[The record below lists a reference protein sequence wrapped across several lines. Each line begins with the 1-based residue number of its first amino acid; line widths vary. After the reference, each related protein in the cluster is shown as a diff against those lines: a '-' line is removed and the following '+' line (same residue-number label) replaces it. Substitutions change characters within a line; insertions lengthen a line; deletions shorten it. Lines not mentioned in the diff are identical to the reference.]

1 MATPPM
7 SPTRPKPKGPNSW
20 NCSYVMSSGD
30 GVNLLG
36 TLDVDAKRARFVA
49 ATGLFGTAYQFVMP
63 RDQIQVLRVP
73 TAKTP
78 YNALEL
84 HTKYRQNILCDFDDN
99 KEVFRRCCEVMKL
112 EILPQVRPHP
122 PPRTNVVFAPT
133 TATIAI
139 ETLTRPPRPRPPYT
153 QDAPLIGVLS
163 VEKSEVAKEYR
174 AKTELRK
181 LAVVSV
187 ERDVSAL
194 RSPSAANRR
203 NEDEQLTKQVQHLFT
218 EKVMLQ
224 ARLKELERE
233 NQHLSDE
240 VEMLHT
246 QVDEQADEVDAA
258 YDRAMKDA
266 ADTVV
271 EDFLAQQLELDAAR
285 EAEVAAAKAEADA
298 VRERLGKLEADA
310 RREHEVH
317 RLVNTALRNVV
328 EGDEDGG
335 QKSIDVHSSPSRTA
349 SPALQPT
356 IRSPMTSSSSPMS
369 SSMTPARER
378 ELHALQRRSE
388 ELQRHM
394 ETLRTERSRMQRE
407 VAALKAELYEK
418 EEQTYADR
426 ESLAREV
433 EALLSRQAELSAN
446 LAQVRRE
453 KEMLEEDNEVL
464 YAKAEEEAER
474 ARVEAE
480 AAKLARTP
488 STARTPTP
496 TIKGFRQ
503 DESEDASTPDGPTT
517 PPTEEKEKENVSNS
531 TETPGFGVRPIAESK
546 NSSGWCSSDD
556 DENDENDGTRAP
568 PVTANATPAPHS
580 PLHWRMQSQVTSPER
595 VRVRA
600 AAAAKKSIADGPDSE
615 LAAKLMR
622 RLKRAG
628 EENEAEALSDQVR
641 TLQAEQATMRRA
653 MAEVSSFFLFR
664 TRAIRLTGTCVL
676 CTGYAGEATDGG
688 GDGAA
693 EGAGIADGD
702 GCRRGG
708 RGCRA
713 AVREPAVARD
723 GARVAVWIVVSVWVR
738 RRDHAREGRGGEPA
752 GARAGAGAGGARA

>member
-1 MATPPM
+1 M
-7 SPTRPKPKGPNSW
+7 
-20 NCSYVMSSGD
+20 
-30 GVNLLG
+30 
-36 TLDVDAKRARFVA
+36 
-49 ATGLFGTAYQFVMP
+49 
-63 RDQIQVLRVP
+63 
-73 TAKTP
+73 
-78 YNALEL
+78 
-84 HTKYRQNILCDFDDN
+84 
-99 KEVFRRCCEVMKL
+99 
-112 EILPQVRPHP
+112 
-122 PPRTNVVFAPT
+122 
-133 TATIAI
+133 
-139 ETLTRPPRPRPPYT
+139 
-153 QDAPLIGVLS
+153 
-163 VEKSEVAKEYR
+163 EKSEVAKEYR

-328 EGDEDGG
+328 EGDEDGRG
-335 QKSIDVHSSPSRTA
+335 QNSIDVHSSPSRTA

-356 IRSPMTSSSSPMS
+356 MTSPMTSSSPMS

-394 ETLRTERSRMQRE
+394 ETLRDERSRMQRE

-464 YAKAEEEAER
+464 YAKAEEETER

-488 STARTPTP
+488 SSARTPTP
-496 TIKGFRQ
+496 TIKGFVRQ
-503 DESEDASTPDGPTT
+503 DDAGSSTPDGPTT
-517 PPTEEKEKENVSNS
+517 PPTEEKDKEKVSNS
-531 TETPGFGVRPIAESK
+531 TETPGLRVRPTAKSK

-628 EENEAEALSDQVR
+628 EENEAEALSEQVR

-664 TRAIRLTGTCVL
+664 TRAIRLTVRVFCVQ
-676 CTGYAGEATDGG
+676 ATLEKQRMAEEMERLKEQASPMGIDAGG
-688 GDGAA
+688 GAGQLFVNPLSPGMALGSPFGSSSPFGSDDGIMREREEAVSRRELELERELEARVRDALEVKDGELVALREECAA
-693 EGAGIADGD
+693 KDARIAELL
-702 GCRRGG
+702 
-708 RGCRA
+708 A
-713 AVREPAVARD
+713 KVASAVA
-723 GARVAVWIVVSVWVR
+723 
-738 RRDHAREGRGGEPA
+738 
-752 GARAGAGAGGARA
+752 

>member
-139 ETLTRPPRPRPPYT
+139 KTLTRPPRPRPPYT

-317 RLVNTALRNVV
+317 RLVNTALRNVI

-335 QKSIDVHSSPSRTA
+335 QNSIDVHSSPSRTA

-356 IRSPMTSSSSPMS
+356 MTSPMAASSSPMS

-394 ETLRTERSRMQRE
+394 ETLRDERSRMQRE

-496 TIKGFRQ
+496 TIKGFVRQ

-517 PPTEEKEKENVSNS
+517 PPTEEKDKEKVSNS
-531 TETPGFGVRPIAESK
+531 TETPGLGVRPTAESK

-664 TRAIRLTGTCVL
+664 TRAIRLTARVFCVQ
-676 CTGYAGEATDGG
+676 ATLEKQRMAEEMERLKEQASPMGMDAGG
-688 GDGAA
+688 G
-693 EGAGIADGD
+693 
-702 GCRRGG
+702 
-708 RGCRA
+708 
-713 AVREPAVARD
+713 
-723 GARVAVWIVVSVWVR
+723 
-738 RRDHAREGRGGEPA
+738 
-752 GARAGAGAGGARA
+752 RAGVPGSCS

>member
-112 EILPQVRPHP
+112 EILP
-122 PPRTNVVFAPT
+122 
-133 TATIAI
+133 
-139 ETLTRPPRPRPPYT
+139 

-317 RLVNTALRNVV
+317 RLVNTALRNVI

-335 QKSIDVHSSPSRTA
+335 QNSIDVHSSPSRTA

-356 IRSPMTSSSSPMS
+356 MTSPMAASSSPMS

-394 ETLRTERSRMQRE
+394 ETLRDERSRMQRE

-496 TIKGFRQ
+496 TIKGFVRQ

-517 PPTEEKEKENVSNS
+517 PPTEEKDKEKVSNS
-531 TETPGFGVRPIAESK
+531 TETPGLRVRPTTKSR

-653 MAEVSSFFLFR
+653 MAEATLEKQR
-664 TRAIRLTGTCVL
+664 MAEEMERLKEQASPLGMD
-676 CTGYAGEATDGG
+676 AGG
-688 GDGAA
+688 GAGQLFVNPLSPGMALGSPFGSSSPFGSDDGIMREREEAVSRRELELERELEARVRDALEVKDGELATLREECAA
-693 EGAGIADGD
+693 KDARIAELL
-702 GCRRGG
+702 
-708 RGCRA
+708 A
-713 AVREPAVARD
+713 KVASAVA
-723 GARVAVWIVVSVWVR
+723 
-738 RRDHAREGRGGEPA
+738 
-752 GARAGAGAGGARA
+752 

>member
-1 MATPPM
+1 M
-7 SPTRPKPKGPNSW
+7 
-20 NCSYVMSSGD
+20 
-30 GVNLLG
+30 
-36 TLDVDAKRARFVA
+36 
-49 ATGLFGTAYQFVMP
+49 
-63 RDQIQVLRVP
+63 
-73 TAKTP
+73 
-78 YNALEL
+78 
-84 HTKYRQNILCDFDDN
+84 
-99 KEVFRRCCEVMKL
+99 
-112 EILPQVRPHP
+112 
-122 PPRTNVVFAPT
+122 
-133 TATIAI
+133 
-139 ETLTRPPRPRPPYT
+139 
-153 QDAPLIGVLS
+153 
-163 VEKSEVAKEYR
+163 AKEYR

-317 RLVNTALRNVV
+317 RLVNTALRNAI
-328 EGDEDGG
+328 EGDEDVN
-335 QKSIDVHSSPSRTA
+335 VHSSPSRTA

-356 IRSPMTSSSSPMS
+356 MTSPMAASSSPMS

-394 ETLRTERSRMQRE
+394 ETLRDERSRMQRE

-496 TIKGFRQ
+496 TIKGFVRQ

-517 PPTEEKEKENVSNS
+517 PPTEEKDKEKEKVSNS
-531 TETPGFGVRPIAESK
+531 TETPGLRVRPTAKSK

-664 TRAIRLTGTCVL
+664 TRAIRLTVRVFCVQ
-676 CTGYAGEATDGG
+676 ATLEKQRMAEEMERLKEQASPMGMDAGG
-688 GDGAA
+688 GAGQLFVNPLSPGMALGSPFGSSSPFGSDDGIMREREEAVSRRELELERELEARVRDALEVKDGELVALREECAA
-693 EGAGIADGD
+693 KDARIAELL
-702 GCRRGG
+702 
-708 RGCRA
+708 A
-713 AVREPAVARD
+713 KVASAVA
-723 GARVAVWIVVSVWVR
+723 
-738 RRDHAREGRGGEPA
+738 
-752 GARAGAGAGGARA
+752 

>member
-112 EILPQVRPHP
+112 EILP
-122 PPRTNVVFAPT
+122 
-133 TATIAI
+133 
-139 ETLTRPPRPRPPYT
+139 

-317 RLVNTALRNVV
+317 RLVNTALRNVI
-328 EGDEDGG
+328 EGDEESG
-335 QKSIDVHSSPSRTA
+335 QNSIDVHSSPSRTA

-356 IRSPMTSSSSPMS
+356 MSSPMAASSSPMS

-394 ETLRTERSRMQRE
+394 ETLRDERSRMQRE

-496 TIKGFRQ
+496 TIKTFLRQ

-517 PPTEEKEKENVSNS
+517 PPTEEKDKEKVSNS
-531 TETPGFGVRPIAESK
+531 TETPGLRVRPIAKSK

-653 MAEVSSFFLFR
+653 MAEATLEKQR
-664 TRAIRLTGTCVL
+664 MAEEMERLKEQASPMGM
-676 CTGYAGEATDGG
+676 DPGG
-688 GDGAA
+688 GAGQLFVNPLSPGMALGSPFGSSSPFGSDDGIMREREEAVSRRELELERELEARVRDALEVKDGELVALREECAA
-693 EGAGIADGD
+693 KDARIAELL
-702 GCRRGG
+702 
-708 RGCRA
+708 A
-713 AVREPAVARD
+713 KVASAVA
-723 GARVAVWIVVSVWVR
+723 
-738 RRDHAREGRGGEPA
+738 
-752 GARAGAGAGGARA
+752 

>member
-1 MATPPM
+1 M
-7 SPTRPKPKGPNSW
+7 
-20 NCSYVMSSGD
+20 
-30 GVNLLG
+30 
-36 TLDVDAKRARFVA
+36 
-49 ATGLFGTAYQFVMP
+49 
-63 RDQIQVLRVP
+63 
-73 TAKTP
+73 
-78 YNALEL
+78 
-84 HTKYRQNILCDFDDN
+84 
-99 KEVFRRCCEVMKL
+99 
-112 EILPQVRPHP
+112 
-122 PPRTNVVFAPT
+122 
-133 TATIAI
+133 
-139 ETLTRPPRPRPPYT
+139 
-153 QDAPLIGVLS
+153 
-163 VEKSEVAKEYR
+163 EKSEVAKEYR

-335 QKSIDVHSSPSRTA
+335 QNSIDVHSSPSRTA

-356 IRSPMTSSSSPMS
+356 MSSPMAASSPMS
-369 SSMTPARER
+369 SAMTPARER

-394 ETLRTERSRMQRE
+394 ETLRDERSRMQRE

-496 TIKGFRQ
+496 TIKAFRQ

-517 PPTEEKEKENVSNS
+517 PPTEEKEKEKVSNS
-531 TETPGFGVRPIAESK
+531 TETPGLRVRPIAESK

-664 TRAIRLTGTCVL
+664 TRAIRLTARVFCVQ
-676 CTGYAGEATDGG
+676 ATLEKQRMAEEMERLKEQASPMGMDAGG
-688 GDGAA
+688 GAAQLFVNPLSPGMALGSPFGSSSPFGSDDGIMREREEAVSRRELELERELEARVRDALEVKDGELATLREECAA
-693 EGAGIADGD
+693 KDARIAELL
-702 GCRRGG
+702 
-708 RGCRA
+708 A
-713 AVREPAVARD
+713 KVASAVA
-723 GARVAVWIVVSVWVR
+723 
-738 RRDHAREGRGGEPA
+738 
-752 GARAGAGAGGARA
+752 

>member
-112 EILPQVRPHP
+112 EILP
-122 PPRTNVVFAPT
+122 
-133 TATIAI
+133 
-139 ETLTRPPRPRPPYT
+139 

-335 QKSIDVHSSPSRTA
+335 QNSIDVHSSPSRTA

-356 IRSPMTSSSSPMS
+356 MSSPMAASSSPMS

-394 ETLRTERSRMQRE
+394 ETLRDERSRMQRE

-480 AAKLARTP
+480 AAKLARMP

-496 TIKGFRQ
+496 TIKGFLRQ

-517 PPTEEKEKENVSNS
+517 PPTEEKDKEKVSNS
-531 TETPGFGVRPIAESK
+531 TETPGLRVRPIAESK

-653 MAEVSSFFLFR
+653 MAEATLEKQR
-664 TRAIRLTGTCVL
+664 MAEEMERLKEQASPMGMD
-676 CTGYAGEATDGG
+676 AG
-688 GDGAA
+688 
-693 EGAGIADGD
+693 
-702 GCRRGG
+702 
-708 RGCRA
+708 
-713 AVREPAVARD
+713 
-723 GARVAVWIVVSVWVR
+723 
-738 RRDHAREGRGGEPA
+738 
-752 GARAGAGAGGARA
+752 GAGGGAGQLFVNPLSPGMALGSPFGSSSPFGSDDGIMREREEAVSRRELELERELEARVRDALEVKDGELATLREECAAKDARIAELLAKVASAVA

>member
-1 MATPPM
+1 MATPPV

-30 GVNLLG
+30 GINLLG

-99 KEVFRRCCEVMKL
+99 KEVFGRCCEVMKL
-112 EILPQVRPHP
+112 EILPQ
-122 PPRTNVVFAPT
+122 
-133 TATIAI
+133 
-139 ETLTRPPRPRPPYT
+139 
-153 QDAPLIGVLS
+153 DAPLIGVIS

-181 LAVVSV
+181 LAASSV

-194 RSPSAANRR
+194 RSPSSANRR

-218 EKVMLQ
+218 EKAMLQ
-224 ARLKELERE
+224 RRLKELERE
-233 NQHLSDE
+233 NQHLHDE
-240 VEMLHT
+240 TEMLYT

-258 YDRAMKDA
+258 YERAMRDA
-266 ADTVV
+266 AEVVV
-271 EDFLAQQLELDAAR
+271 EDFLTRQQELDARR
-285 EAEVAAAKAEADA
+285 EAEVAAARAEADA

-310 RREHEVH
+310 GREREVRVLVDGAIRNIISGDDDTREPDRRKPDPSPQ
-317 RLVNTALRNVV
+317 TPPSTQTPSSSAL
-328 EGDEDGG
+328 
-335 QKSIDVHSSPSRTA
+335 A
-349 SPALQPT
+349 SPPPPGGT
-356 IRSPMTSSSSPMS
+356 PSSSAL
-369 SSMTPARER
+369 TPARER

-394 ETLRTERSRMQRE
+394 ERMRSERAGMELE
-407 VAALKAELYEK
+407 VAALRRELFEK

-433 EALLSRQAELSAN
+433 EQLLARQAEMSSN
-446 LAQVRRE
+446 LARVRRE

-464 YAKAEEEAER
+464 YAKAEEESER
-474 ARVEAE
+474 ARAEAE
-480 AAKLARTP
+480 AEALARTP
-488 STARTPTP
+488 TTSDPSPPSPLGAARSPDR
-496 TIKGFRQ
+496 GGGGV
-503 DESEDASTPDGPTT
+503 DGPDTPPTAEKATT
-517 PPTEEKEKENVSNS
+517 PPPKPEGD
-531 TETPGFGVRPIAESK
+531 ETRRTTRRTAAARGS
-546 NSSGWCSSDD
+546 SSDEEEN

-568 PVTANATPAPHS
+568 PATANATPAGYHS
-580 PLHWRMQSQVTSPER
+580 PAHAWRVHSQVSSPDK

-641 TLQAEQATMRRA
+641 TLQAEQAEMRRA
-653 MAEVSSFFLFR
+653 MAEVER
-664 TRAIRLTGTCVL
+664 EKERMAEEVARLKEAASPTGGADAFVNPL
-676 CTGYAGEATDGG
+676 SPAMGLGSPLVSPFGSDDGVMREREEALSRREMELERELEEMVREVKEAT
-688 GDGAA
+688 AL
-693 EGAGIADGD
+693 E
-702 GCRRGG
+702 
-708 RGCRA
+708 
-713 AVREPAVARD
+713 VARLREECAAKD
-723 GARVAVWIVVSVWVR
+723 ARIAELL
-738 RRDHAREGRGGEPA
+738 AA
-752 GARAGAGAGGARA
+752 AKA

>member
-1 MATPPM
+1 M
-7 SPTRPKPKGPNSW
+7 
-20 NCSYVMSSGD
+20 
-30 GVNLLG
+30 
-36 TLDVDAKRARFVA
+36 
-49 ATGLFGTAYQFVMP
+49 
-63 RDQIQVLRVP
+63 
-73 TAKTP
+73 
-78 YNALEL
+78 
-84 HTKYRQNILCDFDDN
+84 
-99 KEVFRRCCEVMKL
+99 
-112 EILPQVRPHP
+112 
-122 PPRTNVVFAPT
+122 
-133 TATIAI
+133 
-139 ETLTRPPRPRPPYT
+139 
-153 QDAPLIGVLS
+153 LS

-317 RLVNTALRNVV
+317 RLVNTALRNVI
-328 EGDEDGG
+328 EGDD
-335 QKSIDVHSSPSRTA
+335 DVNVHSSPSRTA
-349 SPALQPT
+349 SPGVPT
-356 IRSPMTSSSSPMS
+356 MTSPMTSSSPMS

-394 ETLRTERSRMQRE
+394 ETLRAERSRMQRE

-496 TIKGFRQ
+496 TIKAFLRQ
-503 DESEDASTPDGPTT
+503 DDAGSSTPDGPTT
-517 PPTEEKEKENVSNS
+517 PPTEEKEKEKVSNS
-531 TETPGFGVRPIAESK
+531 TETPGLGVRPTAKSK

-664 TRAIRLTGTCVL
+664 IRAIGLTGTCVL
-676 CTGYAGEATDGG
+676 FTGYAGEATDGG

-693 EGAGIADGD
+693 EGAGVADGD

-708 RGCRA
+708 RGYRA
-713 AVREPAVARD
+713 AVREPAVAGD
-723 GARVAVWIVVSVWVR
+723 GARVAVWIIVSVWFR
-738 RRDHAREGRGGEPA
+738 RRHHAREGRGGEPA
-752 GARAGAGAGGARA
+752 GVGVGAGAGGARA

>member
-1 MATPPM
+1 MLRGDEAGDPAAGARPSSPPHQ
-7 SPTRPKPKGPNSW
+7 RRF
-20 NCSYVMSSGD
+20 
-30 GVNLLG
+30 
-36 TLDVDAKRARFVA
+36 RANDCDN
-49 ATGLFGTAYQFVMP
+49 
-63 RDQIQVLRVP
+63 RDRDPDPV
-73 TAKTP
+73 
-78 YNALEL
+78 
-84 HTKYRQNILCDFDDN
+84 
-99 KEVFRRCCEVMKL
+99 
-112 EILPQVRPHP
+112 
-122 PPRTNVVFAPT
+122 
-133 TATIAI
+133 
-139 ETLTRPPRPRPPYT
+139 PRPRPPYT

-317 RLVNTALRNVV
+317 RLVNTALRNVI

-335 QKSIDVHSSPSRTA
+335 QNSIDVHSSPSRTA

-356 IRSPMTSSSSPMS
+356 MTSPMAASSSPMS

-394 ETLRTERSRMQRE
+394 ETLRDERSRMQRE

-517 PPTEEKEKENVSNS
+517 PPTEEKDKEKVSNS
-531 TETPGFGVRPIAESK
+531 TETPGLRVRPAAKSK

-664 TRAIRLTGTCVL
+664 TRAI
-676 CTGYAGEATDGG
+676 
-688 GDGAA
+688 
-693 EGAGIADGD
+693 
-702 GCRRGG
+702 
-708 RGCRA
+708 
-713 AVREPAVARD
+713 
-723 GARVAVWIVVSVWVR
+723 
-738 RRDHAREGRGGEPA
+738 
-752 GARAGAGAGGARA
+752 

>member
-1 MATPPM
+1 M
-7 SPTRPKPKGPNSW
+7 
-20 NCSYVMSSGD
+20 
-30 GVNLLG
+30 
-36 TLDVDAKRARFVA
+36 
-49 ATGLFGTAYQFVMP
+49 
-63 RDQIQVLRVP
+63 
-73 TAKTP
+73 
-78 YNALEL
+78 
-84 HTKYRQNILCDFDDN
+84 
-99 KEVFRRCCEVMKL
+99 
-112 EILPQVRPHP
+112 
-122 PPRTNVVFAPT
+122 
-133 TATIAI
+133 
-139 ETLTRPPRPRPPYT
+139 
-153 QDAPLIGVLS
+153 
-163 VEKSEVAKEYR
+163 EKSEVAKEYR

-317 RLVNTALRNVV
+317 RLVNTALRNVI
-328 EGDEDGG
+328 EGDD
-335 QKSIDVHSSPSRTA
+335 DVNVHSSPSRTA
-349 SPALQPT
+349 SPGVPT
-356 IRSPMTSSSSPMS
+356 MTSPMTSSSPMS

-394 ETLRTERSRMQRE
+394 ETLRDERSRMQRE

-488 STARTPTP
+488 TP
-496 TIKGFRQ
+496 TIKAFVREEEAG
-503 DESEDASTPDGPTT
+503 SSTPDGPTT
-517 PPTEEKEKENVSNS
+517 PPTEEKEKEKVSNS
-531 TETPGFGVRPIAESK
+531 TETPGLGVRPTAKSK

-556 DENDENDGTRAP
+556 DENDEKDGTRAP

-580 PLHWRMQSQVTSPER
+580 PLHWRMQSQVMSPER

-664 TRAIRLTGTCVL
+664 TRAIRLTARVFCVQ
-676 CTGYAGEATDGG
+676 ATLEKQRMAEEMERLKEQASPMGMDAGG
-688 GDGAA
+688 GAGQLFLNPLSPGMALGSPFGSSSPFGSDDGIMREREEAVSRRELELERELEARVRDALEVKDGELVALREECAA
-693 EGAGIADGD
+693 KDARIAELL
-702 GCRRGG
+702 
-708 RGCRA
+708 A
-713 AVREPAVARD
+713 KVASAVA
-723 GARVAVWIVVSVWVR
+723 
-738 RRDHAREGRGGEPA
+738 
-752 GARAGAGAGGARA
+752 

>member
-139 ETLTRPPRPRPPYT
+139 KTLTGPPRPRPPYT

-317 RLVNTALRNVV
+317 RLVNTALRNVI
-328 EGDEDGG
+328 EGDDDGG
-335 QKSIDVHSSPSRTA
+335 QNSIDVHSSPSRTA

-356 IRSPMTSSSSPMS
+356 MSSPMAASSSPMT

-394 ETLRTERSRMQRE
+394 ETLRDERSRMQRE

-517 PPTEEKEKENVSNS
+517 PPTEEKDKEKVSNS
-531 TETPGFGVRPIAESK
+531 TETPGLAVRPTAKSK

-664 TRAIRLTGTCVL
+664 TGDSTDGTCVL

-702 GCRRGG
+702 GCRRWGG

-713 AVREPAVARD
+713 AVREPAVAGD
-723 GARVAVWIVVSVWVR
+723 GARVAVWIVVSLWVR

-752 GARAGAGAGGARA
+752 GV

>member
-317 RLVNTALRNVV
+317 RLVNTALRNVI
-328 EGDEDGG
+328 EGDDDGG
-335 QKSIDVHSSPSRTA
+335 QNSIDVHSSPSRTA
-349 SPALQPT
+349 LQPT
-356 IRSPMTSSSSPMS
+356 MSSPMAASSSPMS

-394 ETLRTERSRMQRE
+394 ETLRDERSRMQRE

-517 PPTEEKEKENVSNS
+517 PPTEEKDKEKVSNS
-531 TETPGFGVRPIAESK
+531 TETPGLAVRPTAKSK

-664 TRAIRLTGTCVL
+664 TGDSTDGTCVL

-713 AVREPAVARD
+713 AVREPAVAGD
-723 GARVAVWIVVSVWVR
+723 GARVAVWIVVSLWVR

-752 GARAGAGAGGARA
+752 GVGAGAGAGGARA

>member
-1 MATPPM
+1 M
-7 SPTRPKPKGPNSW
+7 
-20 NCSYVMSSGD
+20 
-30 GVNLLG
+30 
-36 TLDVDAKRARFVA
+36 
-49 ATGLFGTAYQFVMP
+49 
-63 RDQIQVLRVP
+63 
-73 TAKTP
+73 
-78 YNALEL
+78 
-84 HTKYRQNILCDFDDN
+84 
-99 KEVFRRCCEVMKL
+99 
-112 EILPQVRPHP
+112 
-122 PPRTNVVFAPT
+122 
-133 TATIAI
+133 
-139 ETLTRPPRPRPPYT
+139 
-153 QDAPLIGVLS
+153 LS

-317 RLVNTALRNVV
+317 RLVNTALRNVI
-328 EGDEDGG
+328 EGDD
-335 QKSIDVHSSPSRTA
+335 DVNVHSSPSRTA
-349 SPALQPT
+349 SPGVPT
-356 IRSPMTSSSSPMS
+356 MTSPMTSSSPMS

-394 ETLRTERSRMQRE
+394 ETLRAERSRMQRE

-496 TIKGFRQ
+496 TIKSFLRQ
-503 DESEDASTPDGPTT
+503 DDAGSSTPDGPTT
-517 PPTEEKEKENVSNS
+517 PPTEEKEKEKVSNS
-531 TETPGFGVRPIAESK
+531 TETPGLGVRPTAKSK

-664 TRAIRLTGTCVL
+664 IRAIGLTGTCVL
-676 CTGYAGEATDGG
+676 FTGYAGEATDGG

-702 GCRRGG
+702 GCRRG
-708 RGCRA
+708 CRA
-713 AVREPAVARD
+713 AVREPAVAGD
-723 GARVAVWIVVSVWVR
+723 GARVAVWIIVSVWVR

-752 GARAGAGAGGARA
+752 GV

>member
-1 MATPPM
+1 M

-112 EILPQVRPHP
+112 EILPQVRAFPVSP
-122 PPRTNVVFAPT
+122 APFNVFFRANNPAPL
-133 TATIAI
+133 
-139 ETLTRPPRPRPPYT
+139 ETLTMSRPPAPCP
-153 QDAPLIGVLS
+153 QDAPLIGVIS

-181 LAVVSV
+181 LATSSV

-194 RSPSAANRR
+194 RSPSSANRR

-218 EKVMLQ
+218 EKAMLQ
-224 ARLKELERE
+224 RRLKELERE
-233 NQHLSDE
+233 NAHLHDE
-240 VEMLHT
+240 VEMLYT

-258 YDRAMKDA
+258 YERAMRDA
-266 ADTVV
+266 ANVVV
-271 EDFLAQQLELDAAR
+271 EDFLTQQQELDARR
-285 EAEVAAAKAEADA
+285 EAEVAAARAEADA

-310 RREHEVH
+310 AREREV
-317 RLVNTALRNVV
+317 RVLVDGAIRNIIGAG
-328 EGDEDGG
+328 GDDKREPD
-335 QKSIDVHSSPSRTA
+335 QRKPDPSTQTPSTHQTPHSGA
-349 SPALQPT
+349 SPPT
-356 IRSPMTSSSSPMS
+356 PGGTPSSSLQL
-369 SSMTPARER
+369 TPARER

-394 ETLRTERSRMQRE
+394 ERMRSERAGMELE
-407 VAALKAELYEK
+407 VAALRRELFEK

-433 EALLSRQAELSAN
+433 EQLLARQAEMSSN
-446 LAQVRRE
+446 LARVRRE

-464 YAKAEEEAER
+464 YAKAEEESER
-474 ARVEAE
+474 ARAEAE
-480 AAKLARTP
+480 AAALARTP
-488 STARTPTP
+488 TTSNPKAPSPPDR
-496 TIKGFRQ
+496 GGGV
-503 DESEDASTPDGPTT
+503 DGPDTPPTADKATT
-517 PPTEEKEKENVSNS
+517 PPPNKPEGDETRRTTEATRTTTRT
-531 TETPGFGVRPIAESK
+531 TETWGS
-546 NSSGWCSSDD
+546 SSDEE
-556 DENDENDGTRAP
+556 ENDENDGTRAP
-568 PVTANATPAPHS
+568 PATANATPAGYHS
-580 PLHWRMQSQVTSPER
+580 PHYHWRVHSQVSSPDR

-615 LAAKLMR
+615 LAEKLMR

-653 MAEVSSFFLFR
+653 MAEVER
-664 TRAIRLTGTCVL
+664 EKERMAEEVVRLKEAASPIGGGADAFVNPL
-676 CTGYAGEATDGG
+676 SPAMGLGSPLVSPFGSDDGIMREREEALSRREMELERELEERVREATQ
-688 GDGAA
+688 ATA
-693 EGAGIADGD
+693 TE
-702 GCRRGG
+702 
-708 RGCRA
+708 
-713 AVREPAVARD
+713 VARLREECAAKD
-723 GARVAVWIVVSVWVR
+723 ARIAELL
-738 RRDHAREGRGGEPA
+738 AA
-752 GARAGAGAGGARA
+752 AKA

>member
-1 MATPPM
+1 M
-7 SPTRPKPKGPNSW
+7 
-20 NCSYVMSSGD
+20 
-30 GVNLLG
+30 
-36 TLDVDAKRARFVA
+36 
-49 ATGLFGTAYQFVMP
+49 
-63 RDQIQVLRVP
+63 
-73 TAKTP
+73 
-78 YNALEL
+78 
-84 HTKYRQNILCDFDDN
+84 
-99 KEVFRRCCEVMKL
+99 
-112 EILPQVRPHP
+112 
-122 PPRTNVVFAPT
+122 
-133 TATIAI
+133 
-139 ETLTRPPRPRPPYT
+139 
-153 QDAPLIGVLS
+153 
-163 VEKSEVAKEYR
+163 EKSEVAKEYR

-317 RLVNTALRNVV
+317 RLVNTALRNIV

-335 QKSIDVHSSPSRTA
+335 QNSIDVHSSPSRTA
-349 SPALQPT
+349 LQPT
-356 IRSPMTSSSSPMS
+356 MSSPMAASSSPMS

-394 ETLRTERSRMQRE
+394 ETLRDERSRMQRE

-496 TIKGFRQ
+496 TIKGFVRQ
-503 DESEDASTPDGPTT
+503 DDAGSSTPDGPTT
-517 PPTEEKEKENVSNS
+517 PPTEEKDKEKVSNL
-531 TETPGFGVRPIAESK
+531 TETPGLGVRPTAKSK

-664 TRAIRLTGTCVL
+664 TRAIDLT
-676 CTGYAGEATDGG
+676 
-688 GDGAA
+688 
-693 EGAGIADGD
+693 
-702 GCRRGG
+702 
-708 RGCRA
+708 
-713 AVREPAVARD
+713 
-723 GARVAVWIVVSVWVR
+723 ARVFCSQATLEKQRMAEEMERLKEQASPMGM
-738 RRDHAREGRGGEPA
+738 DAGG
-752 GARAGAGAGGARA
+752 GAGGGAGQLFVNPLSPGMALGSPFGSSSPFGSDDGIMREREEAVSRRELELERELEARVRDALEVKDGELVALREECAAKDARIAELLAKVASAVA

>member
-1 MATPPM
+1 M
-7 SPTRPKPKGPNSW
+7 
-20 NCSYVMSSGD
+20 
-30 GVNLLG
+30 
-36 TLDVDAKRARFVA
+36 
-49 ATGLFGTAYQFVMP
+49 
-63 RDQIQVLRVP
+63 
-73 TAKTP
+73 
-78 YNALEL
+78 
-84 HTKYRQNILCDFDDN
+84 
-99 KEVFRRCCEVMKL
+99 
-112 EILPQVRPHP
+112 
-122 PPRTNVVFAPT
+122 
-133 TATIAI
+133 
-139 ETLTRPPRPRPPYT
+139 
-153 QDAPLIGVLS
+153 LS

-266 ADTVV
+266 ADTIV

-317 RLVNTALRNVV
+317 RLVNTALRNVI
-328 EGDEDGG
+328 EGDD
-335 QKSIDVHSSPSRTA
+335 DVNVHSSPSRTA
-349 SPALQPT
+349 SPGVPT
-356 IRSPMTSSSSPMS
+356 MTSPMTYSSPMS

-394 ETLRTERSRMQRE
+394 ETLRAERSRMQRE

-496 TIKGFRQ
+496 TIKSFLRQ
-503 DESEDASTPDGPTT
+503 DDAGSSTPDGPTT
-517 PPTEEKEKENVSNS
+517 PPTEEKEKEKVSNS
-531 TETPGFGVRPIAESK
+531 TETPGLGVRPTAKSK

-664 TRAIRLTGTCVL
+664 IRAIGLTGTCVL
-676 CTGYAGEATDGG
+676 FTGYAGEATDGG

-693 EGAGIADGD
+693 EGAGVADGD

-708 RGCRA
+708 RGDRA
-713 AVREPAVARD
+713 AVREPAVAGD
-723 GARVAVWIVVSVWVR
+723 GARVAVWIIVSVWFR
-738 RRDHAREGRGGEPA
+738 RRHHAREGRGGEPA
-752 GARAGAGAGGARA
+752 GVGVGAGAGGARA

>member
-1 MATPPM
+1 M
-7 SPTRPKPKGPNSW
+7 
-20 NCSYVMSSGD
+20 
-30 GVNLLG
+30 
-36 TLDVDAKRARFVA
+36 
-49 ATGLFGTAYQFVMP
+49 
-63 RDQIQVLRVP
+63 
-73 TAKTP
+73 
-78 YNALEL
+78 
-84 HTKYRQNILCDFDDN
+84 
-99 KEVFRRCCEVMKL
+99 
-112 EILPQVRPHP
+112 
-122 PPRTNVVFAPT
+122 
-133 TATIAI
+133 
-139 ETLTRPPRPRPPYT
+139 
-153 QDAPLIGVLS
+153 
-163 VEKSEVAKEYR
+163 EKSEVAKEYR

-328 EGDEDGG
+328 EGDEDGRG
-335 QKSIDVHSSPSRTA
+335 QNSIDVHSSPSRTA

-356 IRSPMTSSSSPMS
+356 MSSPMAASSSPMS

-394 ETLRTERSRMQRE
+394 ETLRDERSRMQRE

-488 STARTPTP
+488 SSARTPTP
-496 TIKGFRQ
+496 TIKGFVRQ
-503 DESEDASTPDGPTT
+503 DDAGSSTPDGPTT
-517 PPTEEKEKENVSNS
+517 PPTEEKDKEKVSNS
-531 TETPGFGVRPIAESK
+531 TETPGLRVRPTAKSK

-653 MAEVSSFFLFR
+653 MAEVSSFFLFPY
-664 TRAIRLTGTCVL
+664 TGNS
-676 CTGYAGEATDGG
+676 TDGYVCFVYRLRWRSNG
-688 GDGAA
+688 
-693 EGAGIADGD
+693 
-702 GCRRGG
+702 
-708 RGCRA
+708 
-713 AVREPAVARD
+713 
-723 GARVAVWIVVSVWVR
+723 WR
-738 RRDHAREGRGGEPA
+738 RRWSG
-752 GARAGAGAGGARA
+752 

>member
-1 MATPPM
+1 M
-7 SPTRPKPKGPNSW
+7 
-20 NCSYVMSSGD
+20 
-30 GVNLLG
+30 
-36 TLDVDAKRARFVA
+36 
-49 ATGLFGTAYQFVMP
+49 
-63 RDQIQVLRVP
+63 
-73 TAKTP
+73 
-78 YNALEL
+78 
-84 HTKYRQNILCDFDDN
+84 
-99 KEVFRRCCEVMKL
+99 
-112 EILPQVRPHP
+112 
-122 PPRTNVVFAPT
+122 
-133 TATIAI
+133 
-139 ETLTRPPRPRPPYT
+139 
-153 QDAPLIGVLS
+153 
-163 VEKSEVAKEYR
+163 EKSEVAKEYR

-317 RLVNTALRNVV
+317 RLVNTALRNVI
-328 EGDEDGG
+328 EGDD
-335 QKSIDVHSSPSRTA
+335 DVNVHSSPSRTA
-349 SPALQPT
+349 SPGVPT
-356 IRSPMTSSSSPMS
+356 MTSPMTYSSPMS

-394 ETLRTERSRMQRE
+394 ETLRAERSRMQCE

-496 TIKGFRQ
+496 TIKAFLRQ
-503 DESEDASTPDGPTT
+503 DDAGSSTPGGPTT
-517 PPTEEKEKENVSNS
+517 PPTEEKEKEKVSNS
-531 TETPGFGVRPIAESK
+531 TETPGLGVRPTAKSK

-664 TRAIRLTGTCVL
+664 IRAIGLTGTCVL
-676 CTGYAGEATDGG
+676 FTGYAGEATDGG

-693 EGAGIADGD
+693 EGAGVADGD

-708 RGCRA
+708 RGYRA
-713 AVREPAVARD
+713 AVREPAVAGD
-723 GARVAVWIVVSVWVR
+723 GARVAVWIIVSVWFR
-738 RRDHAREGRGGEPA
+738 RRHHAREGRGGEPA
-752 GARAGAGAGGARA
+752 GVGVGAGAGGARA

>member
-1 MATPPM
+1 M
-7 SPTRPKPKGPNSW
+7 
-20 NCSYVMSSGD
+20 
-30 GVNLLG
+30 
-36 TLDVDAKRARFVA
+36 
-49 ATGLFGTAYQFVMP
+49 
-63 RDQIQVLRVP
+63 
-73 TAKTP
+73 
-78 YNALEL
+78 
-84 HTKYRQNILCDFDDN
+84 
-99 KEVFRRCCEVMKL
+99 
-112 EILPQVRPHP
+112 
-122 PPRTNVVFAPT
+122 
-133 TATIAI
+133 
-139 ETLTRPPRPRPPYT
+139 
-153 QDAPLIGVLS
+153 
-163 VEKSEVAKEYR
+163 EKSEVAKEYR

-317 RLVNTALRNVV
+317 RLVNTALRNAI
-328 EGDEDGG
+328 EGDEDVN
-335 QKSIDVHSSPSRTA
+335 VHSSPSRTA

-356 IRSPMTSSSSPMS
+356 MSSPMAASSSPMS

-394 ETLRTERSRMQRE
+394 ETLRDERSRMQRE

-496 TIKGFRQ
+496 TIKGFVRQ

-517 PPTEEKEKENVSNS
+517 PPTEEKDKEKEKVSNS
-531 TETPGFGVRPIAESK
+531 TETPGLRVRPTTKSR

-664 TRAIRLTGTCVL
+664 IRAIGLTARVFCSQATLEKQRMAEEMERLKEQASPMGMD
-676 CTGYAGEATDGG
+676 AGG
-688 GDGAA
+688 GAGQLFVNPLSPGMALGSPFGSSSPFGSDDGIMREREEAVSRRELELERELEARVRDALEVKDGELVALREECAA
-693 EGAGIADGD
+693 KDARIAELL
-702 GCRRGG
+702 
-708 RGCRA
+708 A
-713 AVREPAVARD
+713 KVASAVA
-723 GARVAVWIVVSVWVR
+723 
-738 RRDHAREGRGGEPA
+738 
-752 GARAGAGAGGARA
+752 

>member
-317 RLVNTALRNVV
+317 RLVNTALRNVI

-335 QKSIDVHSSPSRTA
+335 QNSIDVHSSPSRTA

-356 IRSPMTSSSSPMS
+356 MSSPMAASSSPMS

-394 ETLRTERSRMQRE
+394 ETLRDERSRMQRE

-488 STARTPTP
+488 TP
-496 TIKGFRQ
+496 TIKGFVRQ
-503 DESEDASTPDGPTT
+503 DDAGSSTPDGPTT
-517 PPTEEKEKENVSNS
+517 PPTEEKDKEKVSNS
-531 TETPGFGVRPIAESK
+531 TETPGLAVSPTAKSK

-664 TRAIRLTGTCVL
+664 TGDSTDGTCVL

-713 AVREPAVARD
+713 AVREPAVAGD
-723 GARVAVWIVVSVWVR
+723 GARVAVWIVVSLWVR
-738 RRDHAREGRGGEPA
+738 RWDHAREGRGGEPA
-752 GARAGAGAGGARA
+752 GVGAGAGAGGARA

>member
-1 MATPPM
+1 M
-7 SPTRPKPKGPNSW
+7 
-20 NCSYVMSSGD
+20 
-30 GVNLLG
+30 
-36 TLDVDAKRARFVA
+36 
-49 ATGLFGTAYQFVMP
+49 
-63 RDQIQVLRVP
+63 
-73 TAKTP
+73 
-78 YNALEL
+78 
-84 HTKYRQNILCDFDDN
+84 
-99 KEVFRRCCEVMKL
+99 
-112 EILPQVRPHP
+112 
-122 PPRTNVVFAPT
+122 
-133 TATIAI
+133 
-139 ETLTRPPRPRPPYT
+139 
-153 QDAPLIGVLS
+153 
-163 VEKSEVAKEYR
+163 EKSEVAKEYR

-317 RLVNTALRNVV
+317 RLVNTALRNAI
-328 EGDEDGG
+328 EGDEDVN
-335 QKSIDVHSSPSRTA
+335 VHSSPSRTA

-356 IRSPMTSSSSPMS
+356 MSSPMAASSSPMS

-394 ETLRTERSRMQRE
+394 ETLRDERSRMQRE

-496 TIKGFRQ
+496 TIKGFVRQ

-517 PPTEEKEKENVSNS
+517 PPTEEKDKEKEKVSNS
-531 TETPGFGVRPIAESK
+531 TETPGLRVRPTAKSK

-664 TRAIRLTGTCVL
+664 TRAIRLTVRVFCVQ
-676 CTGYAGEATDGG
+676 ATLEKQRMAEEMERLKEQASPMGMDAGG
-688 GDGAA
+688 GAGQLFVNPLSPGMALGSPFGSSSPFGSDDGIMREREEAVSRRELELERELEARVRDALEVKDGELVALREECAA
-693 EGAGIADGD
+693 KDARIAELL
-702 GCRRGG
+702 
-708 RGCRA
+708 A
-713 AVREPAVARD
+713 KVASAVA
-723 GARVAVWIVVSVWVR
+723 
-738 RRDHAREGRGGEPA
+738 
-752 GARAGAGAGGARA
+752 

>member
-1 MATPPM
+1 MF
-7 SPTRPKPKGPNSW
+7 
-20 NCSYVMSSGD
+20 C
-30 GVNLLG
+30 
-36 TLDVDAKRARFVA
+36 
-49 ATGLFGTAYQFVMP
+49 
-63 RDQIQVLRVP
+63 
-73 TAKTP
+73 
-78 YNALEL
+78 
-84 HTKYRQNILCDFDDN
+84 
-99 KEVFRRCCEVMKL
+99 
-112 EILPQVRPHP
+112 
-122 PPRTNVVFAPT
+122 
-133 TATIAI
+133 
-139 ETLTRPPRPRPPYT
+139 
-153 QDAPLIGVLS
+153 
-163 VEKSEVAKEYR
+163 
-174 AKTELRK
+174 
-181 LAVVSV
+181 
-187 ERDVSAL
+187 
-194 RSPSAANRR
+194 
-203 NEDEQLTKQVQHLFT
+203 VQ
-218 EKVMLQ
+218 
-224 ARLKELERE
+224 
-233 NQHLSDE
+233 
-240 VEMLHT
+240 
-246 QVDEQADEVDAA
+246 
-258 YDRAMKDA
+258 
-266 ADTVV
+266 DTVV

-317 RLVNTALRNVV
+317 RLVNTALRNVI
-328 EGDEDGG
+328 EGDD
-335 QKSIDVHSSPSRTA
+335 DVNVHSSPSRTA
-349 SPALQPT
+349 SPGVPT
-356 IRSPMTSSSSPMS
+356 MTSPMTYSSPMS

-394 ETLRTERSRMQRE
+394 ETLRAERSRMQRE

-496 TIKGFRQ
+496 TIKSFLRQ
-503 DESEDASTPDGPTT
+503 DDAGSSTPDGPTT
-517 PPTEEKEKENVSNS
+517 PPTEEKEKEKVSNS
-531 TETPGFGVRPIAESK
+531 TETPGLGVRPTAKSK

-664 TRAIRLTGTCVL
+664 IRAIGLTGTCVL
-676 CTGYAGEATDGG
+676 FTGYAGEATDGG

-693 EGAGIADGD
+693 EGAGVADGD

-713 AVREPAVARD
+713 AVREPAVAGD
-723 GARVAVWIVVSVWVR
+723 GARVAVWIIVSVWFR
-738 RRDHAREGRGGEPA
+738 RRHRAREGRGGEPA
-752 GARAGAGAGGARA
+752 GVGVGAGAGGARA

>member
-1 MATPPM
+1 M
-7 SPTRPKPKGPNSW
+7 
-20 NCSYVMSSGD
+20 
-30 GVNLLG
+30 
-36 TLDVDAKRARFVA
+36 
-49 ATGLFGTAYQFVMP
+49 
-63 RDQIQVLRVP
+63 
-73 TAKTP
+73 
-78 YNALEL
+78 
-84 HTKYRQNILCDFDDN
+84 
-99 KEVFRRCCEVMKL
+99 
-112 EILPQVRPHP
+112 
-122 PPRTNVVFAPT
+122 
-133 TATIAI
+133 
-139 ETLTRPPRPRPPYT
+139 
-153 QDAPLIGVLS
+153 LS

-317 RLVNTALRNVV
+317 RLVNTALRNVI
-328 EGDEDGG
+328 EGDD
-335 QKSIDVHSSPSRTA
+335 DVNVHSSPSRTA
-349 SPALQPT
+349 SPGVPT
-356 IRSPMTSSSSPMS
+356 MTSPMTYSSPMS

-394 ETLRTERSRMQRE
+394 ETLRAERSRMQCE

-496 TIKGFRQ
+496 TIKAFLRQ
-503 DESEDASTPDGPTT
+503 DDAGSSTPGGPTT
-517 PPTEEKEKENVSNS
+517 PPTEEKEKEKVSNS
-531 TETPGFGVRPIAESK
+531 TETPGLGVRPTAKSK

-664 TRAIRLTGTCVL
+664 IRAIGLTGTCVL
-676 CTGYAGEATDGG
+676 FTGYAGEATDGG

-693 EGAGIADGD
+693 EGAGVADGD

-708 RGCRA
+708 RGYRA
-713 AVREPAVARD
+713 AVREPAVAGD
-723 GARVAVWIVVSVWVR
+723 GARVAVWIIVSVWFR
-738 RRDHAREGRGGEPA
+738 RRHHAREGRGGEPA
-752 GARAGAGAGGARA
+752 GVGVGAGAGGARA